1 MERQWPIVF
10 GDYLPSSCL
19 FSYHPL
25 SSECTDGFCSAQEA
39 EILGLGL
46 ELRVG
51 AWKMDKGKREGRKED
66 EMGILLRFGT

>member
-1 MERQWPIVF
+1 M
-10 GDYLPSSCL
+10 
-19 FSYHPL
+19 
-25 SSECTDGFCSAQEA
+25 
-39 EILGLGL
+39 GLGL